1 MTTSFH
7 ELSDNAERTPPVG
20 GRWRLDADAF
30 AIAIEAHGRDRL
42 PYPLRYQP
50 EFAETLEEYNERRQD
65 AVRRL
70 QNGYDEELHAAF
82 EAVLEPQVRVEIAGL
97 HGPGQERVVRVFAG
111 IIGDRCTLVAQA
123 HGPTR
128 DQGGAVTISTVA
140 RAGLAAE
147 IVAVLP
153 RMPGGSTPRFQGRR
167 RDMEAATYARH
178 PTRLSP
184 TEQVQRFFRRSRIGT
199 GEITVFPGYQLDA
212 RPTDDGKAFLWLDY
226 PDDGRYLLQHHDDED
241 FTVIPGPP
249 AELERRIAN
258 HLAMFTN
265 RLSTAR

>member
-1 MTTSFH
+1 MPTSYY
-7 ELSDNAERTPPVG
+7 ELPEHAERTPPVG
-20 GRWRLDADAF
+20 GRWQLEADAF
-30 AIAIEAHGRDRL
+30 AIAVEAHGRDRL

-50 EFAETLEEYNERRQD
+50 EIAESLHEYNERRQD

-70 QNGYDEELHAAF
+70 QARYDEDLHVAF
-82 EAVLEPQVRVEIAGL
+82 DAVLEPQVRVEIAGL
-97 HGPGQERVVRVFAG
+97 FGPGQEQSVRVYAG
-111 IIGDRCTLVAQA
+111 IIGDRCTLVVQA
-123 HGPTR
+123 PGATR

-153 RMPGGSTPRFQGRR
+153 RMPGGATPRFQGRR
-167 RDMEAATYARH
+167 RDMETATYARH

-184 TEQVQRFFRRSRIGT
+184 AEQVQRFFRRTRIGT
-199 GEITVFPGYQLDA
+199 GEITVFPGFQMDA

-226 PDDGRYLLQHHDDED
+226 PDDGRYLLQHHDGED

-258 HLAMFTN
+258 HVAMFADH
-265 RLSTAR
+265 LSPA